1 MDINATLDARTHH
14 KYLFLLQWQLGN
26 YSKSFL
32 SMFKC
37 RNGPIPNEYTPLS
50 NHVAFLDPSVGLY
63 CILLAAKNRMKNAVG
78 EQNAAFFGRWACLI
92 TATALKRSGL
102 PVSIVFC

>member
-1 MDINATLDARTHH
+1 MNATLDACSRH
-14 KYLFLLQWQLGN
+14 KYLFLLQWQQGN

-37 RNGPIPNEYTPLS
+37 QNGPIPNEYTPLS
-50 NHVAFLDPSVGLY
+50 DHAAFLDPSVGLY
-63 CILLAAKNRMKNAVG
+63 CILLAAKNHMKKAVG
-78 EQNAAFFGRWACLI
+78 EQNAALFGRWACLI

-102 PVSIVFC
+102 PVSIVSF